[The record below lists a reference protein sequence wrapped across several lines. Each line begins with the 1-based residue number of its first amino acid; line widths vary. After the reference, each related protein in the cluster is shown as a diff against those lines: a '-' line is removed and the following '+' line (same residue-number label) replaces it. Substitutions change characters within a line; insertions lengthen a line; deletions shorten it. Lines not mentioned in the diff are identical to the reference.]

1 MNNPI
6 EGLKTGL
13 LKTTG
18 LLLLPLLLT
27 ACDSTPRERQ
37 EVTREGVRELDTLA
51 RKAGERLSNV
61 GKAAAT
67 YDASNRARRK
77 QPLDP
82 RKEIAMED
90 QLMGPYSGQLDNLT
104 PADLPNAYAQLIR
117 SARTQRTTWTDRDWD
132 YARAVY
138 KRLNDQ
144 AKQVSMDIPAR
155 DEVRIRARQAE
166 FVALQAGRTAEG
178 LKEASKRQAQASK

>member
-1 MNNPI
+1 MKRTI
-6 EGLKTGL
+6 EALKTGL
-13 LKTTG
+13 MRATG
-18 LLLLPLLLT
+18 VLLLPLLLT

-37 EVTREGVRELDTLA
+37 EVAREGARELDTLA
-51 RKAGERLSNV
+51 RKAGQKLSNV

-82 RKEIAMED
+82 RKEIAMEN

-117 SARTQRTTWTDRDWD
+117 AAREQRGTWTDRDWD

-138 KRLNDQ
+138 RRLNDQ
-144 AKQVSMDIPAR
+144 TKQVRLDIPAR
-155 DEVRIRARQAE
+155 EEVRIRARQAE